1 MASFY
6 ERVAQFKKENPRPP
20 VSKTDRKP
28 SDLLSL
34 NNWMNLALVKS
45 VAINCLKSDVI
56 KELTLCG
63 MHMSLKACEFLNRGL
78 LTCKSMDMLRINF
91 CI

>member
-1 MASFY
+1 
-6 ERVAQFKKENPRPP
+6 
-20 VSKTDRKP
+20 
-28 SDLLSL
+28 
-34 NNWMNLALVKS
+34 MNLALVKS